1 MRNKKLL
8 KERLIMKKENRDLL
22 ESLIEGTLK
31 EAMGN
36 TDDNYK
42 ALEAAM
48 KLIDRQ
54 LELDKQ
60 ELEIEKLKMAQE
72 HDKNR
77 DEMKHQYELENE
89 TNRQEHE
96 LEAAELRQQFELL
109 MQDNKNNAE
118 SERQADAQDHEFN
131 LEVIKQK
138 FKMKELN
145 VNKKIEEA
153 KMKLENDQAAKD
165 RLIKC
170 GEIALAVIVT
180 PMIEAGCK
188 KAFAKMICD
197 FEKDY
202 NFTTMAGRSLSS
214 IFKFKK

>member
-96 LEAAELRQQFELL
+96 LNAAELRQQFELL

-118 SERQADAQDHEFN
+118 SERQAEAQDHEFN

>member
-1 MRNKKLL
+1 
-8 KERLIMKKENRDLL
+8 MKKENRDLL

-109 MQDNKNNAE
+109 MQDYKNNAE
-118 SERQADAQDHEFN
+118 SERQAEAQDHEFN

-138 FKMKELN
+138 YRLKELN
-145 VNKKIEEA
+145 VTKKIEEA
-153 KMKLENDQAAKD
+153 KIKLENDQAAKD

>member
-1 MRNKKLL
+1 
-8 KERLIMKKENRDLL
+8 MKKENRELL

-72 HDKNR
+72 HDMNR
-77 DEMKHQYELENE
+77 DEKKHQYELETDN
-89 TNRQEHE
+89 NRKDNE

-118 SERQADAQDHEFN
+118 SERQAGAQDHEFN

-138 FKMKELN
+138 YKLKELN
-145 VNKKIEEA
+145 VTKKIEDA
-153 KMKLENDQAAKD
+153 KMKLEKDQAAKD

-202 NFTTMAGRSLSS
+202 NFTTMAGKSLST

>member
-1 MRNKKLL
+1 
-8 KERLIMKKENRDLL
+8 MKKENRELL

-72 HDKNR
+72 HDMNR
-77 DEMKHQYELENE
+77 DEKKHQYEIE
-89 TNRQEHE
+89 TDNNRKDNE

-118 SERQADAQDHEFN
+118 SERQAGAQDHEFN

-138 FKMKELN
+138 YKLKELN
-145 VNKKIEEA
+145 VTKKIEDA
-153 KMKLENDQAAKD
+153 KMKLEKDQAAKD

-202 NFTTMAGRSLSS
+202 NFTTMAGKSLST

>member
-1 MRNKKLL
+1 
-8 KERLIMKKENRDLL
+8 MKKENRDLL

-96 LEAAELRQQFELL
+96 LNAAELRQQFELL

-118 SERQADAQDHEFN
+118 SERQAEAQDHEFN

-153 KMKLENDQAAKD
+153 KIKLENDQAAKD

>member
-1 MRNKKLL
+1 
-8 KERLIMKKENRDLL
+8 MKKENRDLL

-96 LEAAELRQQFELL
+96 LNAAELRQQFELL

-118 SERQADAQDHEFN
+118 SERQAEAQDHEFN

-202 NFTTMAGRSLSS
+202 NFTTMAGKSLST

>member
-1 MRNKKLL
+1 
-8 KERLIMKKENRDLL
+8 MKKENRDLL

-96 LEAAELRQQFELL
+96 LNAAELRQQFELL

-118 SERQADAQDHEFN
+118 SERQAEAQEHEFN

>member
-1 MRNKKLL
+1 
-8 KERLIMKKENRDLL
+8 MKKENRDLL

-118 SERQADAQDHEFN
+118 SERQAEAQDHEFN

-202 NFTTMAGRSLSS
+202 NFTTMAGRSLST

>member
-1 MRNKKLL
+1 
-8 KERLIMKKENRDLL
+8 MKKENRDLL

-118 SERQADAQDHEFN
+118 SERQAEAQDHEFN

-165 RLIKC
+165 RLIRC

>member
-1 MRNKKLL
+1 
-8 KERLIMKKENRDLL
+8 MKKENRDLL

-60 ELEIEKLKMAQE
+60 ELEIEKLKMTQE

-77 DEMKHQYELENE
+77 DEKKHQYELENE

-96 LEAAELRQQFELL
+96 LNAAELRQQFELL

-118 SERQADAQDHEFN
+118 SERQAEAQDHEFN

-138 FKMKELN
+138 YRLKELN
-145 VNKKIEEA
+145 VTKKIEEA

>member
-1 MRNKKLL
+1 
-8 KERLIMKKENRDLL
+8 MKKENRDLL

-96 LEAAELRQQFELL
+96 LNAAELRQQFELL

-138 FKMKELN
+138 YKLKEAN
-145 VNKKIEEA
+145 VTKKIEEA

>member
-1 MRNKKLL
+1 
-8 KERLIMKKENRDLL
+8 MKKENRDLL

-118 SERQADAQDHEFN
+118 SERQAEAQDHEFN

-138 FKMKELN
+138 YKLKELN
-145 VNKKIEEA
+145 VTKKIEEA
-153 KMKLENDQAAKD
+153 KLKLENDQAAKD

>member
-1 MRNKKLL
+1 
-8 KERLIMKKENRDLL
+8 MKKENRELL

-72 HDKNR
+72 HDMNR
-77 DEMKHQYELENE
+77 DEKKHQYELETDN
-89 TNRQEHE
+89 NRKDNE

-138 FKMKELN
+138 YKLKELN
-145 VNKKIEEA
+145 VTKKIEDA
-153 KMKLENDQAAKD
+153 KMKLEKDQAAKD

-180 PMIEAGCK
+180 PMVEAGCK

-202 NFTTMAGRSLSS
+202 NFTTMAGKSLST

>member
-1 MRNKKLL
+1 
-8 KERLIMKKENRDLL
+8 MKKENRELL

-96 LEAAELRQQFELL
+96 LNAAELRQQFELL

-138 FKMKELN
+138 YKLKEAN
-145 VNKKIEEA
+145 ITKKIEEA

>member
-1 MRNKKLL
+1 
-8 KERLIMKKENRDLL
+8 MKKENRDLL

-118 SERQADAQDHEFN
+118 SERQAEAQDHEFN

-138 FKMKELN
+138 YKLKELN
-145 VNKKIEEA
+145 VTKKIEEA

-202 NFTTMAGRSLSS
+202 NFTTMAGKSLST

>member
-1 MRNKKLL
+1 
-8 KERLIMKKENRDLL
+8 MKKENRDLL

-60 ELEIEKLKMAQE
+60 ELEIEKLKMTQE

-77 DEMKHQYELENE
+77 DEKKHQYELENE

-96 LEAAELRQQFELL
+96 LNAAELRQQFELL

-138 FKMKELN
+138 YKLKELN
-145 VNKKIEEA
+145 VTKKSEEA

>member
-1 MRNKKLL
+1 
-8 KERLIMKKENRDLL
+8 MKKENRDLL

-118 SERQADAQDHEFN
+118 SERQAEAQDHEFN

-153 KMKLENDQAAKD
+153 KIKLENDQAAKD

>member
-1 MRNKKLL
+1 
-8 KERLIMKKENRDLL
+8 MKKENRELL

-77 DEMKHQYELENE
+77 DELKHQYELENE

-96 LEAAELRQQFELL
+96 LNAAELRQQFELL
-109 MQDNKNNAE
+109 MQENKNNADE
-118 SERQADAQDHEFN
+118 KRQSNAQDHEFN

-145 VNKKIEEA
+145 VTKKIEEA

-202 NFTTMAGRSLSS
+202 NFTTMAGKSLST

>member
-1 MRNKKLL
+1 
-8 KERLIMKKENRDLL
+8 MKKENRDLL

-118 SERQADAQDHEFN
+118 SERQAEAQDHEFN

-138 FKMKELN
+138 YRLKELN
-145 VNKKIEEA
+145 VTKKIEEA

-202 NFTTMAGRSLSS
+202 NFTTMAGRSLST

>member
-1 MRNKKLL
+1 
-8 KERLIMKKENRDLL
+8 MKKENRDLL

-60 ELEIEKLKMAQE
+60 ELEIEKLKMTQE

-77 DEMKHQYELENE
+77 DEKKHQYELENE

-96 LEAAELRQQFELL
+96 LNAAELRQQFELL

-138 FKMKELN
+138 YKLKEAN
-145 VNKKIEEA
+145 VTKKIEEA

>member
-1 MRNKKLL
+1 
-8 KERLIMKKENRDLL
+8 MKKENRELL

-96 LEAAELRQQFELL
+96 LNAAELRQQFELL

-118 SERQADAQDHEFN
+118 SERQAEAQDHEFN

-202 NFTTMAGRSLSS
+202 NFTTMAGKSLST

>member
-1 MRNKKLL
+1 
-8 KERLIMKKENRDLL
+8 MKKENRDLL

-60 ELEIEKLKMAQE
+60 ELEIEKLKMTQE

-96 LEAAELRQQFELL
+96 LNAAELRQQFELL

-138 FKMKELN
+138 YKLKELN
-145 VNKKIEEA
+145 VTKKIEEA

>member
-1 MRNKKLL
+1 
-8 KERLIMKKENRDLL
+8 MKKENRDLL

-60 ELEIEKLKMAQE
+60 ELEIEKLKMTQE

-77 DEMKHQYELENE
+77 DEKKHQYELENE

-96 LEAAELRQQFELL
+96 LNAAGLRQQFELL

-138 FKMKELN
+138 YRLKELN
-145 VNKKIEEA
+145 VTKKIEEA

-202 NFTTMAGRSLSS
+202 NFTTMAGRSLST

>member
-1 MRNKKLL
+1 
-8 KERLIMKKENRDLL
+8 MKKENRELL

-60 ELEIEKLKMAQE
+60 ELEIEKLKMTQD

-77 DEMKHQYELENE
+77 DEIKHQYELENE
-89 TNRQEHE
+89 TNRQAHE
-96 LEAAELRQQFELL
+96 LNAAELRQQFELL

-118 SERQADAQDHEFN
+118 SERQSEAQDHEFN

-138 FKMKELN
+138 YKMKELN
-145 VNKKIEEA
+145 VTKKIEEA

-202 NFTTMAGRSLSS
+202 NFTTMAGRSLST

>member
-36 TDDNYK
+36 TDDDYK

-96 LEAAELRQQFELL
+96 LNAAELRQQFELL

-118 SERQADAQDHEFN
+118 SERQAEAQDHEFN

-202 NFTTMAGRSLSS
+202 NFTTMAGRSLST

>member
-1 MRNKKLL
+1 
-8 KERLIMKKENRDLL
+8 MKKENRDLL

-96 LEAAELRQQFELL
+96 LNAAELRQQFELL

-118 SERQADAQDHEFN
+118 SERQAEAQDHEFN

-138 FKMKELN
+138 YKLKELN
-145 VNKKIEEA
+145 VTKKIEEA

>member
-1 MRNKKLL
+1 
-8 KERLIMKKENRDLL
+8 MKKENRELL

-118 SERQADAQDHEFN
+118 SERQAEAQDHEFN

-153 KMKLENDQAAKD
+153 KIKLENDQAAKD

>member
-1 MRNKKLL
+1 MRNKKLF
-8 KERLIMKKENRDLL
+8 KGEIDMKKENRELL

-31 EAMGN
+31 EAMEN

-77 DEMKHQYELENE
+77 DELKHQYELENE

-96 LEAAELRQQFELL
+96 LNAAELRQQFELL
-109 MQDNKNNAE
+109 MQENKNNADE
-118 SERQADAQDHEFN
+118 KRQSDAQDHEFN

-145 VNKKIEEA
+145 VTKKIEEA

-202 NFTTMAGRSLSS
+202 NFTTMAGKSLST

>member
-1 MRNKKLL
+1 
-8 KERLIMKKENRDLL
+8 MKKENRELL

-96 LEAAELRQQFELL
+96 INAAELRQQFELL

-118 SERQADAQDHEFN
+118 SERQAEAQDHEFN

-138 FKMKELN
+138 YKLKEAN
-145 VNKKIEEA
+145 ITKKIEEA

>member
-1 MRNKKLL
+1 
-8 KERLIMKKENRDLL
+8 MKKENRDLL

-60 ELEIEKLKMAQE
+60 ELEIEKLKMTQE

-96 LEAAELRQQFELL
+96 LNAAELRQQFELL

-118 SERQADAQDHEFN
+118 SERQAEAQDHEFN

-138 FKMKELN
+138 YKLKELN
-145 VNKKIEEA
+145 VTKKIEEA

>member
-1 MRNKKLL
+1 
-8 KERLIMKKENRDLL
+8 MKKENRDLL

-118 SERQADAQDHEFN
+118 SERQAEAQDHEFN

-138 FKMKELN
+138 YKLKEASIT
-145 VNKKIEEA
+145 KKIEEA

>member
-1 MRNKKLL
+1 
-8 KERLIMKKENRDLL
+8 MKKENRDLL

-36 TDDNYK
+36 TDDDYK

-60 ELEIEKLKMAQE
+60 ELEIEKLKMTQE

-96 LEAAELRQQFELL
+96 LNAAELRQQFELL

-131 LEVIKQK
+131 LEVVRQK

>member
-1 MRNKKLL
+1 
-8 KERLIMKKENRDLL
+8 MKKENRDLL

-96 LEAAELRQQFELL
+96 LNAAELRQQFELL

-118 SERQADAQDHEFN
+118 SERQAEAQDHEFN

-138 FKMKELN
+138 YRLKELN
-145 VNKKIEEA
+145 VTKKIEEA

>member
-1 MRNKKLL
+1 
-8 KERLIMKKENRDLL
+8 MKKENRELL

-31 EAMGN
+31 EAMDN

-60 ELEIEKLKMAQE
+60 ELEIEKLRMAQE

-96 LEAAELRQQFELL
+96 LNAAELRQQFELL
-109 MQDNKNNAE
+109 MQENKNNAE
-118 SERQADAQDHEFN
+118 SERQAEARDHEFN

-138 FKMKELN
+138 FRMKELN

-202 NFTTMAGRSLSS
+202 NFTTMAGRSLST

>member
-1 MRNKKLL
+1 
-8 KERLIMKKENRDLL
+8 MKKENRELL

-96 LEAAELRQQFELL
+96 INAAELRQQFELL

-118 SERQADAQDHEFN
+118 SERQAEAQDHEFN

-138 FKMKELN
+138 YKLKEAN
-145 VNKKIEEA
+145 ITKKIEEA

-202 NFTTMAGRSLSS
+202 NFTTMAGKSLST

>member
-1 MRNKKLL
+1 
-8 KERLIMKKENRDLL
+8 MKKENRDLL

-31 EAMGN
+31 EAMDN
-36 TDDNYK
+36 TDENYK

-60 ELEIEKLKMAQE
+60 ELEIEKLRMAQE

-77 DEMKHQYELENE
+77 DEIKHQYELENE

-96 LEAAELRQQFELL
+96 LNAAELRQQFELS
-109 MQDNKNNAE
+109 MQDNKNKAE
-118 SERQADAQDHEFN
+118 SERQAEAQDHEFN
-131 LEVIKQK
+131 LEVVRQK

-153 KMKLENDQAAKD
+153 KMKLETDQAAKD